1 MHPSL
6 LGWADQGV
14 CPYVVW
20 SEFRSR
26 AGCPRPHPHV
36 YCTRR
41 INCVPLS
48 RWTFSVFELTTETS
62 PEVVRENP
70 FIPITPLVAGSR
82 GLTLEFG
89 DELLSEGDRLPPGYR
104 VP

>member
-1 MHPSL
+1 MEVRP
-6 LGWADQGV
+6 
-14 CPYVVW
+14 
-20 SEFRSR
+20 
-26 AGCPRPHPHV
+26 GCPQPYEHV

-41 INCVPLS
+41 TNCVPLS

-70 FIPITPLVAGSR
+70 FIPITPLVAGSS
-82 GLTLEFG
+82 GLTVEFE
-89 DELLSEGDRLPPGYR
+89 DVLLSERDPLPPGYG